1 MEKIRIAS
9 FLAQCSLGSR
19 RKCEVLVKD
28 GKIKVNGTVTK
39 ELFSKIDPESDIVEY
54 LDKKLIIENKI
65 VIALNKPPGFL
76 CTLKDDFNR
85 RTVIDL
91 INDFKIT
98 KGLFPV
104 GRLDFNS
111 RGLLLMTN
119 NGDFAY
125 KILHPKFNISKTY
138 EVVLSNRLKADDVK
152 KMYKEINID
161 GIKVDVR
168 NIKISENNKKIT
180 MTIHEGRKRIVRRI
194 FKEMGYVVNDLKRI
208 SIGNFPIGNLKE
220 GTYMILNDSDLKKIL
235 MLS

>member
-208 SIGNFPIGNLKE
+208 SIGNFLIGNLKE